1 MRDRNSKDESIIKSN
16 FLEKFAGKLNVITK
30 HGEIEDETKFKLPVI
45 NSPLSLSKRSNT
57 MLFRSSNKSTFSL
70 SS

>member
-45 NSPLSLSKRSNT
+45 NSPFSKRSNT